1 MSVREIINN
10 TTKLIETKW
19 LPPYNLLLGYGQ
31 FSYNANVPLAG
42 ANVATPIPYDTTE
55 IAQFCSYTGSS
66 INILKAGVWKFAY
79 SLQLDRLAGGTTHT
93 DIWIKKNGVNVLR
106 STSRVVVQGNNGETF
121 LYCEYILSCNLN
133 DTIQVYFASA
143 DTNIIGA
150 YFAGS
155 GTAPNDIPAVPT
167 IITTLVQLS

>member
-19 LPPYNLLLGYGQ
+19 LPPYNQTLGYGQ
-31 FSYNANVPLAG
+31 FSYNANVSLAG

-79 SLQLDRLAGGTTHT
+79 SLQLDRTGGGTIHT
-93 DIWIKKNGVNVLR
+93 DIWIKKNGVNVPR
-106 STSRVVVQGNNGETF
+106 STSRIAVQGTNGES
-121 LYCEYILSCNLN
+121 LVYCEYILSCNLN
-133 DTIQVYFASA
+133 DTIQVYFASS
-143 DTNIIGA
+143 DTSVIGA

-155 GTAPNDIPAVPT
+155 GTAPNDIPAVPA

>member
-10 TTKLIETKW
+10 TTKLIETKY
-19 LPPYNLLLGYGQ
+19 LPTYGYGQ
-31 FSYNANVPLAG
+31 FSYNSNVSLLG

-55 IAQFCSYTGSS
+55 IAQFCSFTSSS

-79 SLQLDRLAGGTTHT
+79 SVQLDRTAGGTTHT
-93 DIWIKKNGVNVLR
+93 DIWIKKNGINVPR
-106 STSRVVVQGNNGETF
+106 SASRAVVQGANGETII
-121 LYCEYILSCNLN
+121 YCEYILSCNLN

-143 DTNIIGA
+143 DTNIVCA

-155 GTAPNDIPAVPT
+155 GTFPNDIPAVPS